1 MPRSGD
7 KSHQMP
13 SHTERLEVIRNKAT
27 ALARQYKTLEAEH
40 AKLRS
45 ELDRRDAAEA
55 QWRER
60 TQALEKQ
67 LQLLKAASGLVDEKG
82 RKELEKRINHYIRE
96 IDRCITLLGEGH

>member
-1 MPRSGD
+1 MPT
-7 KSHQMP
+7 
-13 SHTERLEVIRNKAT
+13 HTERIDQIKAKAAT
-27 ALARQYKTLEAEH
+27 LARQYKTLESEH

-45 ELDRRDAAEA
+45 EIERRDATEA

-67 LQLLKAASGLVDEKG
+67 LQLLKAASGLADDKG

-96 IDRCITLLGEGH
+96 IDRCITLLGEGQ

>member
-1 MPRSGD
+1 MPT
-7 KSHQMP
+7 
-13 SHTERLEVIRNKAT
+13 HTERIDQIRAKAT
-27 ALARQYKTLEAEH
+27 TLARQYKTLEAEH

-45 ELDRRDAAEA
+45 EIERRDATEA

-67 LQLLKAASGLVDEKG
+67 LQLLKAASGLSDDKG
-82 RKELEKRINHYIRE
+82 RKDLEKRINHYIRE